1 MNLNPKVAASGIAGA
16 LSVLVVYALSL
27 AGVDVPTE
35 VAAAI
40 TVIIAFAAGYLRS
53 QGDWAARD

>member
-1 MNLNPKVAASGIAGA
+1 MHINPKIAASGIAGA
-16 LSVLVVYALSL
+16 LTVVLVYVLSL
-27 AGVDVPTE
+27 ANINVPTE

-53 QGDWAARD
+53 QGDWTPRD

>member
-16 LSVLVVYALSL
+16 LTVLAVYLLSI
-27 AGVDVPTE
+27 AGVEVPTE

-40 TVIIAFAAGYLRS
+40 TVILAFAAGYLRS
-53 QGDWAARD
+53 QGDWASRD

>member
-16 LSVLVVYALSL
+16 LTVVLVYVLSL
-27 AGVDVPTE
+27 VGVDVPTE
-35 VAAAI
+35 VAAAV
-40 TVIIAFAAGYLRS
+40 TVIIAFVAGYLRS

>member
-1 MNLNPKVAASGIAGA
+1 MNLNPKIAASGIAGA
-16 LSVLVVYALSL
+16 IPVVLVYLLSL

-53 QGDWAARD
+53 QGDWTPRD

>member
-1 MNLNPKVAASGIAGA
+1 MNLNPKIAASGAAGA
-16 LSVLVVYALSL
+16 ITVLLVYLCSV
-27 AGVDVPTE
+27 AGIEIPNE

-53 QGDWAARD
+53 QGNWSPRD